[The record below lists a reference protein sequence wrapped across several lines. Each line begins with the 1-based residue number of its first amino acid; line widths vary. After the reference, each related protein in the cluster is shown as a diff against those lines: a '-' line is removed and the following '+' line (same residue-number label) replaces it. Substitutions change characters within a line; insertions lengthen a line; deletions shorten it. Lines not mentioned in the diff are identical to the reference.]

1 MRTQEIETGHL
12 AHPEETP
19 RPGVVV
25 VPDVWGLSDHYRDIA
40 QRLADEGFA
49 ALALDVYRKTGRP
62 ELTDVPSAMRWM
74 RELRDPVVL
83 ETVQEAIDALAA
95 HPVAEG
101 RKIGVIGFC
110 MGGKYAL
117 LAGCRCRGLSAC
129 APFYGMLS
137 EPEDRDPERKPES
150 ALEAIGDLACPLLG
164 LYGDEDPLIPVED
177 VRELERRLEK
187 TGQPFEV
194 KLYAGAGHAFFNDT
208 REAMYRPE
216 AARDAWARLVPFL
229 RENLG

>member
-1 MRTQEIETGHL
+1 MRTQEIDAGYL

-25 VPDVWGLSDHYRDIA
+25 VPDVWGLSEHYRDIA
-40 QRLADEGFA
+40 RRLAGEGFA
-49 ALALDVYRKTGRP
+49 ALALDVYRRTGRP
-62 ELTDVPSAMRWM
+62 ELSDVASAMRWM
-74 RELRDPVVL
+74 RELRDPTVL
-83 ETVQEAIDALAA
+83 ETVQEGIDVLAA
-95 HPVAEG
+95 DAAAAG
-101 RKIGVIGFC
+101 RKAGVIGFC

-117 LAGCRCRGLSAC
+117 LAACRCRGLSAC

-150 ALEAIGDLACPLLG
+150 ALDAIGDLQCPLLG
-164 LYGDEDPLIPVED
+164 LYGDEDHLIPVED

-187 TGQPFEV
+187 VERPSEV

-216 AARDAWARLVPFL
+216 VARDAWARLLPFL
-229 RENLG
+229 REHLG

>member
-1 MRTQEIETGHL
+1 MRTQEIDAGYL

-25 VPDVWGLSDHYRDIA
+25 VPDVWGLSEHYRDIA
-40 QRLADEGFA
+40 RRLAEEGFA
-49 ALALDVYRKTGRP
+49 ALALDVYRRTGRP

-83 ETVQEAIDALAA
+83 ETVQEGIDALAA
-95 HPVAEG
+95 HAAAAG
-101 RKIGVIGFC
+101 RKVGVIGFC

-117 LAGCRCRGLSAC
+117 LAACRCRGLSAC

-150 ALEAIGDLACPLLG
+150 ALEAIGALRCSLLG
-164 LYGDEDPLIPVED
+164 LYGDEDHLIPLED
-177 VRELERRLEK
+177 VRELQRRLE
-187 TGQPFEV
+187 TVEPPSEV
-194 KLYAGAGHAFFNDT
+194 QVYAGAGHAFFNDT

-216 AARDAWARLVPFL
+216 AARDAWARLLLFL
-229 RENLG
+229 REHLG

>member
-1 MRTQEIETGHL
+1 MRTQETEIGSL
-12 AHPEETP
+12 AHPEEIP

-40 QRLADEGFA
+40 RRLAGEGFA

-62 ELTDVPSAMRWM
+62 ELTDVQSAMRWM

-83 ETVQEAIDALAA
+83 ETLQEGVDGLAA
-95 HPVAEG
+95 HPAAKG
-101 RKIGVIGFC
+101 RKVGVIGFC

-117 LAGCRCRGLSAC
+117 LAGCRCRGVSAC

-150 ALEAIGDLACPLLG
+150 ALEASRDLACPLLG
-164 LYGDEDPLIPVED
+164 LYGEEDHLIPVAD
-177 VRELERRLEK
+177 VRELERRLPE
-187 TGQPFEV
+187 TGQAWEV
-194 KLYAGAGHAFFNDT
+194 KLYPGAGHAFFNDT
-208 REAMYRPE
+208 REALYRPE
-216 AARDAWARLVPFL
+216 AARDAWSRLVPFL
-229 RENLG
+229 REHLA